1 MTLIEKSR
9 FYVLCIFVHFP
20 IEFSATVVY
29 YQTFWQQKSKGPGIE
44 VVYVNIVFAWD
55 NQIQSV
61 LFSHKNKKASKIRIR
76 LRVETEEG
84 LTGELL

>member
-1 MTLIEKSR
+1 MCEYTLR
-9 FYVLCIFVHFP
+9 V
-20 IEFSATVVY
+20 
-29 YQTFWQQKSKGPGIE
+29 G
-44 VVYVNIVFAWD
+44 